1 MRLTFRKVRKIGVQ
15 RGEPDRR
22 LPISTKYYT
31 AFGRICKSSI
41 MTKIDRNFCEKA
53 YEVEKNTVL
62 FAFFGVIPDGHFCRT
77 KIWKFLFSK
86 SFKKIK
92 KTLDK

>member
-1 MRLTFRKVRKIGVQ
+1 
-15 RGEPDRR
+15 
-22 LPISTKYYT
+22 
-31 AFGRICKSSI
+31 

-86 SFKKIK
+86 SLKKIK